1 MILLS
6 IDPTSKTPAYRQIEA
21 GIRKLADDGTLKS
34 GERLPSTRLLAQ
46 KLGVDRTTVV
56 RAYQEL
62 WASGVVESRPG
73 SYTTVR
79 RRLAPGR
86 PHQAAPAA
94 AAKWMEGPPRAKRL
108 YEDFTLLRS
117 KHRAAPAGGV
127 VDFSG
132 LSADRGLC
140 PSQDFLR
147 SLKTLVGAKGR
158 EILDYGDAQGYLP
171 LREAIARRMRTHGV
185 RVDADEIL
193 VTGGAQQA
201 LDLILR
207 WLGRPG
213 DSVIVESPTYGLA
226 VPLMRFHG
234 LTMRPVPMG
243 PEGMVLDAFEKTLKR
258 DKPALVYTIPTFHNP
273 TGLTMPPAARER
285 LLALCGRAGVPLV
298 EDGFEEELKYFGKAI
313 LPIKALDGSGTVLY
327 LGTLS
332 KVVFPGLRIG
342 WIAAHREAIQ
352 RLLAILRFSCLSGNI
367 PAQAAVARLLERG
380 EYEQYLRRVHT
391 AYRRRMET
399 LLQAMKERLPQDR
412 VAWTTPAGG
421 YTLWVRWTGRRA
433 VDEETLVAR
442 LLDGGVRVSPGR
454 FYFPGPVTET
464 AFRVSISN
472 LDEAAIEEGIV
483 RMGGILRRVHCAR
496 S

>member
-6 IDPTSKTPAYRQIEA
+6 IDPKSKTPAYRQIEV
-21 GIRKLADDGTLKS
+21 GIRKLTDDGTLKS

-73 SYTTVR
+73 SYTTIR
-79 RRLAPGR
+79 HRQPPGR
-86 PHQAAPAA
+86 TSPSAPAQP
-94 AAKWMEGPPRAKRL
+94 AKWVEGPPRSKRL
-108 YEDFTLLRS
+108 YEDFTLLRG
-117 KHRAAPAGGV
+117 KHRPAPAGGV

-140 PSQDFLR
+140 PARDFLR
-147 SLKTLVGAKGR
+147 ALKVLVGEKGR
-158 EILDYGDAQGYLP
+158 EILDYGDPQGYLP
-171 LREAIARRMRTHGV
+171 LREAVARRMRTHGV

-193 VTGGAQQA
+193 ITGGAQQA

-207 WLGRPG
+207 WLGSPG
-213 DSVIVESPTYGLA
+213 DPVIVETPTYGLA

-234 LTMRPVPMG
+234 LTMRSVPLG
-243 PEGMVLDAFEKTLKR
+243 PEGMDLDVFEKTLKR
-258 DKPALVYTIPTFHNP
+258 GKSAMVYTIPTFHNP

-285 LLALCGRAGVPLV
+285 LLGLCERAGVPLV

-313 LPIKALDGSGTVLY
+313 LPIKALDGSGAVLY

-352 RLLAILRFSCLSGNI
+352 RLLAVLRFSCLSGNI

-380 EYEQYLRRVHT
+380 EYEHYLRRVHT

-399 LLQAMKERLPQDR
+399 LLQAMKAHLPQDR
-412 VAWTTPAGG
+412 VEWTTPAGG
-421 YTLWVRWTGRRA
+421 YTLWVRWTGRRP

-472 LDEAAIEEGIV
+472 LDEAAIGEGIV
-483 RMGGILRRVHCAR
+483 RMARVLNGIRG
-496 S
+496 

>member
-6 IDPTSKTPAYRQIEA
+6 IDPRSTTPAYRQIEA
-21 GIRKLADDGTLKS
+21 GIRKLAEDGTLKP
-34 GERLPSTRLLAQ
+34 GERLPSTRVLAQ
-46 KLGVDRTTVV
+46 KLGMDRTTVV

-73 SYTTVR
+73 SYTTIR
-79 RRLAPGR
+79 RRLGPGR
-86 PHQAAPAA
+86 LQKAVPASPP
-94 AAKWMEGPPRAKRL
+94 KWMEGPPRAKRL

-117 KHRAAPAGGV
+117 KHRPAPAGGV

-140 PSQDFLR
+140 PARDFLR
-147 SLKTLVGAKGR
+147 ALKALIGEKGR
-158 EILDYGDAQGYLP
+158 EILDYGDPQGYLP

-193 VTGGAQQA
+193 ITGGAQQA
-201 LDLILR
+201 LDLVLR

-213 DSVIVESPTYGLA
+213 DPVIVETPTYGLA

-234 LTMRPVPMG
+234 LTMRSVPMG
-243 PEGMVLDAFEKTLKR
+243 CEGMDLDAFEKTLKR
-258 DKPALVYTIPTFHNP
+258 GRPALACTIPTFHNP

-285 LLALCGRAGVPLV
+285 LLGLCERAGVPLV
-298 EDGFEEELKYFGKAI
+298 EDGFEEELKYFGKAV
-313 LPIKALDGSGTVLY
+313 LPIKALDASGTVLY

-342 WIAAHREAIQ
+342 WIAARREAVQ

-367 PAQAAVARLLERG
+367 PAQAAAARLLETG
-380 EYEQYLRRVHT
+380 KYEQYLRRVHT

-399 LLQAMKERLPQDR
+399 LLQTMKAHLPQET
-412 VAWTTPAGG
+412 VAWTAPAGG
-421 YTLWVRWTGRRA
+421 YTLWVRWTGRRP

-472 LDEAAIEEGIV
+472 LDEAAIVEGIG
-483 RMGGILRRVHCAR
+483 RMAR
-496 S
+496 TLKDIGRKNA